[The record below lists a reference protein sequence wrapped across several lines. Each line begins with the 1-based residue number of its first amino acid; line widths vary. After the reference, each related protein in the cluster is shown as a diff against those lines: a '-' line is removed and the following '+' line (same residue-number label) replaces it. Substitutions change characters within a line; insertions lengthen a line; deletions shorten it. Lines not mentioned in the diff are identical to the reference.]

1 MTSLQEIEN
10 LINKIENM
18 DERQTIK
25 LKDSKMVDDN
35 RNEVFIK
42 KLQTD
47 FGEKSLSNHDAQ
59 EQKVNNYHKD
69 DQNRE
74 NEVMKNSGINES

>member
-47 FGEKSLSNHDAQ
+47 FGEK
-59 EQKVNNYHKD
+59 KFIKP
-69 DQNRE
+69 
-74 NEVMKNSGINES
+74 